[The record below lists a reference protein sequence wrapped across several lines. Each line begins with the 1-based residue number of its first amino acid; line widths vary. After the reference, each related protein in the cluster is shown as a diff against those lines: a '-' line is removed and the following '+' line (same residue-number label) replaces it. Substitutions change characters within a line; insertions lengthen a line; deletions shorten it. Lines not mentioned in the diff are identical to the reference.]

1 MPDEL
6 LYNVDTGIIVL
17 VLFIMLIVALEI
29 GYWLGRRA
37 RSNTDDTARSQA
49 STMESAV
56 IGLLA
61 LLLAFTMS
69 MAIARYDTRRQLV
82 VDEANAIGTTY
93 LRAKM
98 LPPIYRNEVSNLVRQ
113 YVANRLEFFNAGN
126 DNSRLQA
133 VSQDAALRQ
142 RELWSWATA
151 VEAQDNRSIPAG
163 LFVQSLNDVI
173 DLEAKRTAAFRS
185 RVPEVV
191 LLMIMAVAIATAT
204 VVGYNSGLGN
214 RRNLLATITLVIV
227 IVVTTWV
234 IIDLDRPRGGL
245 ILVSQQT
252 MIDLQETMNL
262 DTP

>member
-1 MPDEL
+1 MTDEL

-17 VLFIMLIVALEI
+17 VLFVILIVALEI
-29 GYWLGRRA
+29 GYWLGRRV

-49 STMESAV
+49 GTIESAV

-93 LRAKM
+93 LRAKI
-98 LPPIYRNEVSNLVRQ
+98 LPPIYRIEIANLLRQ
-113 YVANRLEFFNAGN
+113 YVANRLEFFNVGN

-163 LFVQSLNDVI
+163 LFVQSLNDMI

-252 MIDLQETMNL
+252 MIDLQETLNR